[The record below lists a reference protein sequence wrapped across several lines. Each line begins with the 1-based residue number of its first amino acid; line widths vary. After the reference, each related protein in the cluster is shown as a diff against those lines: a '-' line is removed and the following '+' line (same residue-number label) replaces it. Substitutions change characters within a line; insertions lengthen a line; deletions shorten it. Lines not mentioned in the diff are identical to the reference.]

1 MRDPSVLDCREV
13 TRELDVDPELGL
25 SGDEAARRLEVFGPN
40 ELRGT
45 PPEPAWRRLL
55 RQLQDPLVYLLLVA
69 IVIAVLAW
77 LVEGGSGLPV
87 DAIVIAVIVGLNAV
101 IGYVQENKAADAV
114 AALRDMTAAT
124 STVLRDGRLATVP
137 AAQLVVGDVL
147 VLGEG
152 TPSARTRGCSARPHS
167 GSRRPR

>member
-1 MRDPSVLDCREV
+1 MARDRSSTSGVGLPTAGPSPMRDPSVLDCREV

-124 STVLRDGRLATVP
+124 STVRGSR
-137 AAQLVVGDVL
+137 AAVYAGS
-147 VLGEG
+147 
-152 TPSARTRGCSARPHS
+152 PSAT
-167 GSRRPR
+167 PRAPTW